1 MPAESLLL
9 SALIDGCQPEDHL
22 RVSDRQVSFDTAEPE
37 GRYRDVYTN
46 PTAPAQSK
54 NCAFRVDSHEMWGC
68 RMSAGIGHNSGPQTL
83 TDRIKIVRL
92 RKVMSRSDLSATE
105 KCVAVWL
112 IVEADKNGSSVCP
125 TADMQQA
132 ASVKRRETVFS
143 ATKKLRVLGI
153 VERDSDRGQRG
164 RYNILPDDVVDAVVD
179 AYESAKS
186 GTAEPHHSG
195 EKWYGESGPV
205 GTQEVVRSDRT
216 TSGKVVRSERT
227 GTVKAVRSDRTS
239 TVEPHHS
246 RAPTRARIESPTG
259 IYTSLSESPPL
270 PPQGAVTL
278 DLTSGE
284 THVGHRVIVNCETV
298 RHADGH
304 FQVSIPAIECRTL
317 GVISAAEIKQKV
329 TGFALQWGLDIEAGK
344 DPKKVVPNNPLN
356 WICACLKGDQTR
368 DQVADIKRTSAKRPA
383 PTGSQRR
390 GETAVDRALR
400 RLRGDAHEQ
409 LAIDGEC
416 REVLR

>member
-1 MPAESLLL
+1 M
-9 SALIDGCQPEDHL
+9 
-22 RVSDRQVSFDTAEPE
+22 SDV
-37 GRYRDVYTN
+37 V
-46 PTAPAQSK
+46 
-54 NCAFRVDSHEMWGC
+54 
-68 RMSAGIGHNSGPQTL
+68 HNGGQQAL

-92 RKVMSRSDLSATE
+92 RKLLSRSDLSATE
-105 KCVAVWL
+105 KCVAGWL
-112 IVEADKNGSSVCP
+112 IVEADKNGASVCA

-143 ATKKLRVLGI
+143 ATKKLRALGLI
-153 VERDSDRGQRG
+153 ERDSDRGQRG
-164 RYNILPDDVVDAVVD
+164 RYNILPDNVVEAVVD
-179 AYESAKS
+179 AYEAAKS
-186 GTAEPHHSG
+186 GTVEPYHSD

-205 GTQEVVRSDRT
+205 DTPEVVRSDST
-216 TSGKVVRSERT
+216 TSDKVVRSERT

-239 TVEPHHS
+239 TAEPYHS
-246 RAPTRARIESPTG
+246 HAPVRARKENPSG
-259 IYTSLSESPPL
+259 LLSTSKVKNPPH

-278 DLTSGE
+278 DLASGE

-317 GVISAAEIKQKV
+317 GAISAEEIKRKV

-356 WICACLKGDQTR
+356 WLCACLKGDQTR
-368 DQVADIKRTSAKRPA
+368 DQVADIKRSSAKQA
-383 PTGSQRR
+383 AASGSQRR

-400 RLRGDAHEQ
+400 RLRGDAPEQ